1 VLRVAGEEPADD
13 PPFPADA
20 QARLEHF
27 HRLHPSW
34 DEAFQLYPVLRSDA
48 LP

>member
-1 VLRVAGEEPADD
+1 VLRVAGEEPA
-13 PPFPADA
+13 ADEREA
-20 QARLEHF
+20 ARLEHF